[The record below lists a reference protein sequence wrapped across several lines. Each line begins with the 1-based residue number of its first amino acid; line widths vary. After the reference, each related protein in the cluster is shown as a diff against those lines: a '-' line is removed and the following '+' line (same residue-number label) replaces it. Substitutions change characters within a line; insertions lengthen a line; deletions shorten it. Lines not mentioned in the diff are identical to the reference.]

1 MKRTV
6 IRISLIVAIVA
17 GVAVLTLHITQLKQK
32 FTSLQAGF
40 AKQTAAR
47 EKAEADLVI
56 ATQAVAKIS
65 NALKQS
71 VDALAA
77 KNAEAIAQAEQI
89 ANLNTEAEKLRKER
103 DDAQSELEA
112 YRVSMPSPEQVAHA
126 AKRIKSLEDSLAAS
140 EEENTILGQQIK
152 KLSSVSGNPPIEL
165 PAYLNPKVL
174 AVDPKWRFVVLDA
187 GEDQGMVP
195 SAELLVNRGGKLVT
209 KVRVKS
215 VEKNRCVADLMAG
228 WDLVEA
234 MEGDRAIPAYP
245 RS

>member
-1 MKRTV
+1 
-6 IRISLIVAIVA
+6 
-17 GVAVLTLHITQLKQK
+17 
-32 FTSLQAGF
+32 
-40 AKQTAAR
+40 
-47 EKAEADLVI
+47 
-56 ATQAVAKIS
+56 
-65 NALKQS
+65 
-71 VDALAA
+71 
-77 KNAEAIAQAEQI
+77 
-89 ANLNTEAEKLRKER
+89 
-103 DDAQSELEA
+103 
-112 YRVSMPSPEQVAHA
+112 MPSPEQVAHA

-152 KLSSVSGNPPIEL
+152 KLSSLLPSVSGNPPIEL

-215 VEKNRCVADLMAG
+215 VEKNCCVADLMTG

>member
-1 MKRTV
+1 
-6 IRISLIVAIVA
+6 
-17 GVAVLTLHITQLKQK
+17 
-32 FTSLQAGF
+32 
-40 AKQTAAR
+40 
-47 EKAEADLVI
+47 
-56 ATQAVAKIS
+56 
-65 NALKQS
+65 
-71 VDALAA
+71 
-77 KNAEAIAQAEQI
+77 
-89 ANLNTEAEKLRKER
+89 LNSEAEKLRKER
-103 DDAQSELEA
+103 GEAQSELEA

-140 EEENTILGQQIK
+140 EEENTILGRQMK
-152 KLSSVSGNPPIEL
+152 KLSSLLPNVSGNPIEL

-228 WDLVEA
+228 WELVEVI
-234 MEGDRAIPAYP
+234 EGDRAIPAYP